1 MLDRLCMLYTQR
13 HMDGAGGERVASVIG
28 MKLSEQLRDAIEERI
43 VTGAYPPG
51 SRLDE
56 VEIAGAF
63 GVSRT
68 PIREAL
74 IQLASVGLIESRPR
88 RGSVVA
94 EVSPERLRDMF
105 EVMAE
110 LEALCAGLAAE
121 RASDAARAAL
131 AAAHAACEGAV
142 KAKDPDAYYRLNEQ
156 FHHALYD
163 ACGNRFLA
171 EQARQLHRRLRPYRR
186 LQLRVPG
193 RMKASFAEHGGVV
206 DAVLGRDGAEASA
219 RVRAH
224 ISVQGERFATM
235 VAALRRPAPG

>member
-1 MLDRLCMLYTQR
+1 M
-13 HMDGAGGERVASVIG
+13 APVIG
-28 MKLSEQLRDAIEERI
+28 MKLSDQLREAIEERI

-74 IQLASVGLIESRPR
+74 IQLASAGLVESRPR
-88 RGSVVA
+88 RGAVVA

-110 LEALCAGLAAE
+110 TEALCARLAAD
-121 RASDAARAAL
+121 RAGEADRSAL
-131 AAAHAACEGAV
+131 AAAHAACEAAV
-142 KAKDPDAYYRLNEQ
+142 SAEDPDAYYRLNEQ

-171 EQARQLHRRLRPYRR
+171 EHARQLHRRLRPYRR

-193 RMKASFAEHGGVV
+193 RIEASFAEHGGVV
-206 DAVLGRDGAEASA
+206 EAVLRRDAEAASA

-224 ISVQGERFATM
+224 VSVQEERFSSL
-235 VAALRRPAPG
+235 VAELRRPAGSDDRA

>member
-1 MLDRLCMLYTQR
+1 MLHPMKGDARR
-13 HMDGAGGERVASVIG
+13 GGESVSSVIG
-28 MKLSEQLRDAIEERI
+28 MKLSERLRDAIEERI
-43 VTGAYPPG
+43 VVGTYPPG

-56 VEIAGAF
+56 VEMAGAF

-74 IQLASVGLIESRPR
+74 IQLASAGLVQSRPR

-94 EVSPERLRDMF
+94 DVSPARLQEMF

-110 LEALCAGLAAE
+110 MEALCARLAAARAGAAE
-121 RASDAARAAL
+121 RAALVSAHEACAA
-131 AAAHAACEGAV
+131 AV

-156 FHHALYD
+156 FHHALYA
-163 ACGNRFLA
+163 ACGNDFLA
-171 EQARQLHRRLRPYRR
+171 EHATQLHRRLRPYRR

-193 RMKASFAEHGGVV
+193 RIKTSFGEHGAVV
-206 DAVLGRDGAEASA
+206 AAVLHRDGERAAA

-224 ISVQGERFATM
+224 VSVQGERFAKL
-235 VAALRRPAPG
+235 VAAMRRPAQAPG

>member
-1 MLDRLCMLYTQR
+1 MLYILSGSAPR
-13 HMDGAGGERVASVIG
+13 RAAGGGSVKSVIG

-43 VTGAYPPG
+43 VTGTYPPG

-56 VEIAGAF
+56 VEIATSF

-74 IQLASVGLIESRPR
+74 IQLASAGLVESRPR

-94 EVSPERLRDMF
+94 EVSPEQLRDMF

-110 LEALCAGLAAE
+110 MEALCARLAAG
-121 RASDAARAAL
+121 RASDADRAAL
-131 AAAHAACEGAV
+131 SAAHEACAPAV
-142 KAKDPDAYYRLNEQ
+142 KSKDPDAYYRLNEQ
-156 FHHALYD
+156 FHHALYA
-163 ACGNRFLA
+163 ACGNGFLA
-171 EQARQLHRRLRPYRR
+171 EHARQLHRRLRPYRR

-193 RMKASFAEHGGVV
+193 RLKSSFGEHAAVV
-206 DAVLGRDGAEASA
+206 EAVMSRDPEAAAA

-224 ISVQGERFATM
+224 ITVQEERFAKL
-235 VAALRRPAPG
+235 VAAIRRPAQLPG

>member
-1 MLDRLCMLYTQR
+1 L
-13 HMDGAGGERVASVIG
+13 
-28 MKLSEQLRDAIEERI
+28 KLSEQLRDAIEERI
-43 VTGAYPPG
+43 VVGAYPPG

-56 VEIAGAF
+56 VEIANAF

-74 IQLASVGLIESRPR
+74 IQLSSAGLVESRPR

-94 EVSPERLRDMF
+94 EVAPERLREMF

-110 LEALCAGLAAE
+110 MEALCARLAAE
-121 RASDAARAAL
+121 RASDAEREALVAAHEACAAAL
-131 AAAHAACEGAV
+131 R
-142 KAKDPDAYYRLNEQ
+142 AKDPDAYYRLNEQ
-156 FHHALYD
+156 FHHALYA
-163 ACGNRFLA
+163 ACGNGFLD

-193 RMKASFAEHGGVV
+193 RIKASFAEHAAVV
-206 DAVLGRDGAEASA
+206 EAVLRRDGEGAAA

-224 ISVQGERFATM
+224 ISVQGERFSKL
-235 VAALRRPAPG
+235 VAEMPRSARRSG

>member
-1 MLDRLCMLYTQR
+1 MLYIGGVCSR
-13 HMDGAGGERVASVIG
+13 RAGGGGSVKSVIG

-56 VEIAGAF
+56 VEIAEAF

-74 IQLASVGLIESRPR
+74 IQLASAGLVESRPR

-94 EVSPERLRDMF
+94 EVSPERLKDMF

-110 LEALCAGLAAE
+110 TEALCARLAADRAGDAE
-121 RASDAARAAL
+121 RAAL
-131 AAAHAACEGAV
+131 VAAHQACEAAV
-142 KAKDPDAYYRLNEQ
+142 KAKNPDAYYRLNEQ

-163 ACGNRFLA
+163 ACGNGFLA
-171 EQARQLHRRLRPYRR
+171 EHARQLHRRLHPYRR

-193 RMKASFAEHGGVV
+193 RMRSSFTEHGAVV
-206 DAVLGRDGAEASA
+206 EAVLRRDAEAAAA

-224 ISVQGERFATM
+224 ITVQGERFAKL
-235 VAALRRPAPG
+235 VAAMRRPAQLPG